1 MPSSN
6 TLSTRTPDQSLLCA
20 VRAHSLP
27 LAAVDDREMAG
38 RKRARVQRSS
48 SSSSSSSPQQ
58 EEKSLAQP
66 SLRSRGAAASVS
78 ASTYSPPS
86 LAAASRAASA
96 LLSSS
101 TTSSSSSS
109 SSSAAAAAAEAESE
123 MKAVWKAEAK
133 AEAETAPSSSSLLS
147 SDFLSESSG
156 YVKDAFVDAVDSDW
170 ICPVCAAVCRDAETS
185 ICCQRLACRR
195 CVISWFVVNAG
206 RSCPLCGIS
215 PCSRA
220 GFLPAPYIDRRVRS
234 LTIRCPQGCATRGL
248 VIGLKEQTLLQHLKE
263 GCSRRRILCPNR
275 CRVSYAAQDEQQH
288 QQRDCLNQPV
298 RCQYNCGE
306 RINPSDAYIH
316 FAHCGMNRAPC
327 PLVCFETAE
336 QRDTARKLPVSA
348 RRYYSDSSGSGSAVT
363 VEAATFLFDVL
374 DSDKDWV
381 VARAKEI
388 KDGRVLVHYEH
399 WSDTWDEWL
408 PVDSDRI
415 APLNTHTPFT
425 WPPDGYNRSTRA
437 WLAAHRPASDHPPDP
452 SFFFPSSPL
461 HSSSSSLTRSLIQVA
476 AVDQHL
482 AAVCPNRPQAAAQ
495 RAATT

>member
-1 MPSSN
+1 
-6 TLSTRTPDQSLLCA
+6 
-20 VRAHSLP
+20 
-27 LAAVDDREMAG
+27 MAG

-101 TTSSSSSS
+101 TTSSSASS

-248 VIGLKEQTLLQHLKE
+248 VIGLSKLGGLSVLAASIMSVLPGLHAAGAAVKKCTVRRTYQRLFKVPAWCRTIGLS
-263 GCSRRRILCPNR
+263 SRR
-275 CRVSYAAQDEQQH
+275 
-288 QQRDCLNQPV
+288 
-298 RCQYNCGE
+298 
-306 RINPSDAYIH
+306 
-316 FAHCGMNRAPC
+316 
-327 PLVCFETAE
+327 
-336 QRDTARKLPVSA
+336 SA
-348 RRYYSDSSGSGSAVT
+348 RQDCTG
-363 VEAATFLFDVL
+363 
-374 DSDKDWV
+374 
-381 VARAKEI
+381 ARRGA
-388 KDGRVLVHYEH
+388 
-399 WSDTWDEWL
+399 
-408 PVDSDRI
+408 DR
-415 APLNTHTPFT
+415 
-425 WPPDGYNRSTRA
+425 RR
-437 WLAAHRPASDHPPDP
+437 
-452 SFFFPSSPL
+452 
-461 HSSSSSLTRSLIQVA
+461 
-476 AVDQHL
+476 
-482 AAVCPNRPQAAAQ
+482 
-495 RAATT
+495 